1 MFIDDLFL
9 VVTSILTKLDSSSQ
23 KDLSNVSYSM
33 ASNTFNFGL
42 GESKDSYAIISL
54 HKYLSDAA
62 ELSKIE
68 HSTITSLK
76 KILTNID
83 VINNF
88 NIQI

>member
-1 MFIDDLFL
+1 M
-9 VVTSILTKLDSSSQ
+9 
-23 KDLSNVSYSM
+23 N
-33 ASNTFNFGL
+33 SNTFGL
-42 GESKDSYAIISL
+42 SMGDGKDTYAIISL

-83 VINNF
+83 VL
-88 NIQI
+88 